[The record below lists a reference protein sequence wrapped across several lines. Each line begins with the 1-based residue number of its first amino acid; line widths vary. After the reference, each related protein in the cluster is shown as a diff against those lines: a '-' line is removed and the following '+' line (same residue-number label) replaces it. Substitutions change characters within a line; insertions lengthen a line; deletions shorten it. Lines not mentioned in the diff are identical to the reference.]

1 MKLKSVIFNPAVRM
15 GLISLI
21 LAVGLVSCNLVWQ
34 DHVECPTGVRL
45 KFVYDRNMEFA
56 NAFHSKVHCVS
67 VLVFDAEGNY
77 ITTFEEKGDTLKN
90 EAYRMEIELEKG
102 DYTFVAYGG
111 LACDDRSFNI
121 PVMTPTRSVSH
132 IGGLYAEMEHD
143 DFVSDDL
150 KHDFFHGIHSVT
162 VSENTYQE
170 EVISLTKNTNSIRI
184 ILQQANGKPLSAE
197 DFTFTITDDNS
208 YLDEENNVVPKGNVT
223 YMPWATGD
231 MVVGTVEDGDT
242 PATVAYAE
250 FSTSRLTVGTSPKLL
265 VGNAGTGE
273 EVINIPLNN
282 YLALYRSD
290 RHSEMSMQEYLD
302 RENEWAIVF
311 FLDDGLR
318 WLSTRI
324 VVNDWV
330 VRINHMDM

>member
-111 LACDDRSFNI
+111 LTCDDRSFNI

-132 IGGLYAEMEHD
+132 ISGLYAEMEHD

-184 ILQQANGKPLSAE
+184 ILQQANGEPLSAE
-197 DFTFTITDDNS
+197 DFIFTITDDNS
-208 YLDEENNVVPKGNVT
+208 YLDEENNVVPKGDVT
-223 YMPWATGD
+223 YMPWSTGD

-282 YLALYRSD
+282 YLALYKSD

>member
-184 ILQQANGKPLSAE
+184 ILQQANGEPLSAE

-231 MVVGTVEDGDT
+231 MAVGTVEDGDT

-250 FSTSRLTVGTSPKLL
+250 FSTSRLTVSTSPKLL